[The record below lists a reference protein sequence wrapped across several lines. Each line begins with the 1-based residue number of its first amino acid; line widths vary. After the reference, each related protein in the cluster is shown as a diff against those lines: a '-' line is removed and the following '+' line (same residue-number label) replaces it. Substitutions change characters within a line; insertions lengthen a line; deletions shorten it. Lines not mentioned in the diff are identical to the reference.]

1 METYAYGGETIG
13 RLPDGRVVFVPFTLP
28 GEKVRADLVEEKR
41 GHARA
46 RLVEVLEPSPLR
58 VMPRCLHY
66 GICGGCH
73 YQHLPYPT
81 QLEAKTRIV
90 RDQLER
96 IGGFASPPVD
106 PAVPSPQEW
115 NYRSTVQFHLNDAGK
130 IGYQAA
136 RTNTVVQI
144 QECHLPEPPINEV
157 WPQLDFDA
165 SPDLERVSLRL
176 GNDEDILLSLESGA
190 IQPPSFETDLPISAV
205 FLGPAGQVILS
216 GDDTVTIDVHGRS
229 FRVSAGS
236 FFQVNTRQAERMVR
250 HLLEYLPLTPGAQV
264 LELYCG
270 VGLFSAFLAP
280 RVQKVIGVEV
290 SPSACADFAANL
302 DEFDNVELYQAA
314 AEEVLEALSLQAD
327 ILLVDPPRTGLDRR
341 VVDSILQLHPPFIA
355 YVSCDPSTLARD
367 ARRLNAGGYELIRV
381 TPFDLFPQTF
391 HIETIAFFTG
401 GPVNG

>member
-1 METYAYGGETIG
+1 
-13 RLPDGRVVFVPFTLP
+13 
-28 GEKVRADLVEEKR
+28 
-41 GHARA
+41 
-46 RLVEVLEPSPLR
+46 
-58 VMPRCLHY
+58 
-66 GICGGCH
+66 
-73 YQHLPYPT
+73 LPYER
-81 QLEAKTRIV
+81 QLAAKAAILTE
-90 RDQLER
+90 QLQR
-96 IGGFASPPVD
+96 IGGLQSVLQLEP
-106 PAVPSPQEW
+106 VPSPDPF
-115 NYRSTVQFHLNDAGK
+115 NYRNHIQFHLDRD
-130 IGYQAA
+130 GYLGFHRAQSAE
-136 RTNTVVQI
+136 VLPI

-250 HLLEYLPLTPGAQV
+250 HLLEHLPLTPGAQV